1 MKKRLKLPNG
11 YGSVALRGD
20 SRRRQPYVVKIT
32 IDGRQH
38 AIGYTTTYE
47 EGLTLLA
54 EYHKDPALY
63 NPNKITFAQVYAL
76 MAKERYP
83 RMADVTAKNYASA
96 YKRCK
101 NIANVEFIKL
111 RAADLQQVIAD
122 TAATGCGNA
131 SQKKVRQIMH
141 HCYEYAI
148 KYGII
153 SAAMDYSNYVDIDAH
168 TVRCPKKPF
177 NTRQL
182 NRVRN
187 LITSNHPLANWA
199 SCVVMMC
206 YAGTRPSEFI
216 NILKTDV
223 KLRQRYF
230 MIRDSKTEAG
240 KNRLVPISKKTLPL
254 FEQWMSRPG
263 KTLIADPDGQPLNYR
278 KFKKLFDKV
287 MDASRCHH
295 TPHECRHTCATW
307 LDNVGANDTAIKRI
321 LGHACKDVTKR
332 VYTHKTITQLRKAI
346 DLI

>member
-1 MKKRLKLPNG
+1 
-11 YGSVALRGD
+11 
-20 SRRRQPYVVKIT
+20 
-32 IDGRQH
+32 
-38 AIGYTTTYE
+38 
-47 EGLTLLA
+47 
-54 EYHKDPALY
+54 
-63 NPNKITFAQVYAL
+63 
-76 MAKERYP
+76 
-83 RMADVTAKNYASA
+83 
-96 YKRCK
+96 
-101 NIANVEFIKL
+101 
-111 RAADLQQVIAD
+111 
-122 TAATGCGNA
+122 
-131 SQKKVRQIMH
+131 MH
-141 HCYEYAI
+141 HCYTYAI
-148 KYGII
+148 KYEII
-153 SAAMDYSNYVDIDAH
+153 NAAVDYSQYVDIDKH
-168 TVRCPKKPF
+168 TVRVPKNPF

-332 VYTHKTITQLRKAI
+332 VYTHKTIAQLRKAI